1 MIADP
6 TFDPFLPIITGMEQ
20 TDPSPAE
27 NFEMESV
34 LWYCPRHSSWGYQLS
49 ILLSMWQLGPFV
61 SHLPWSLRSFEPPRV
76 PVVGYNPTIKPATVT
91 YGQSLV

>member
-61 SHLPWSLRSFEPPRV
+61 SLEYVAARPFRISSTLELEILRASK
-76 PVVGYNPTIKPATVT
+76 GA
-91 YGQSLV
+91 GGGL